1 MSSLKTNKNLDSK
14 HNEIIDYLKNKKNE
28 IPNYK
33 IQINELNLELDNMN
47 DIISNETDIIK
58 IMDIRKKI
66 WNLENQIEELNKKI
80 MNIEDNTEEEE
91 YLLNTGDILLKY
103 YDNSQS
109 VVDNKT
115 INILELFSSDKSKY
129 NLVSGKEILKL
140 KNNNKNKSE
149 KVERI
154 SRKKLYEKYNS
165 IISDNYIPRYN
176 EDNIIQMDI
185 CPNCNIELNLDQSS
199 GSIVCTGCGS
209 QEKIIIDSDKPS
221 YKDPPKE
228 LTSFCYKR
236 INHLNEFLA
245 QFQAK
250 ETTEIPDEIY
260 NKILNEIKKQ
270 RITNMAD
277 LTTNKLKDIL
287 KKINHTDYYEHRAYI
302 INQLNGLPPPT
313 ISPEVEEIIR
323 NMFREIQIPFE
334 KHKPQV
340 RKNFL
345 SYSYVMYKFFELLE
359 LDEYLHCFQ
368 LLKNRGKLT
377 EQDNIWKKIC
387 NELRWEF
394 IPSL

>member
-185 CPNCNIELNLDQSS
+185 CPNCNIELNLDQAS